1 MALPNEERR
10 GWGRP
15 WDPRAFIA
23 IISVIGAICIQ
34 MYVFIDVD
42 ATNTMPNWI
51 VALVSSTTSYYFG
64 AKNGSGYKKDPPA

>member
-1 MALPNEERR
+1 MALPNEER
-10 GWGRP
+10 GGLGRP

-23 IISVIGAICIQ
+23 IISVIGAIAIQ
-34 MYVFIDVD
+34 IYILADVD
-42 ATNTMPNWI
+42 DLHSMPNWI